1 MSAWLLITPV
11 TFIAVMVVM
20 MILLRILGTV
30 SQVVKTPDK
39 RSGKLKAYACGED
52 VKNHRIAPDY
62 SEFFPFAFF
71 FTIMHVLALV
81 VVTVPAGSLSATV
94 IAIGYASALI
104 IGLFILF
111 RRQ

>member
-1 MSAWLLITPV
+1 MFTPITFV
-11 TFIAVMVVM
+11 VVM
-20 MILLRILGTV
+20 IIMMIILRILGTV
-30 SQVVKTPDK
+30 APSVKTPK
-39 RSGKLKAYACGED
+39 NSGKLKAYACGED

-81 VVTVPAGSLSATV
+81 VATVPADGGKAVAV
-94 IAIGYASALI
+94 IAIGYASALA

>member
-1 MSAWLLITPV
+1 MSSWLLLTPV
-11 TFIAVMVVM
+11 TFVAVLVFM
-20 MILLRILGTV
+20 MILLRLLGMI
-30 SQVVKTPDK
+30 SAKSVKPSEK
-39 RSGKLKAYACGED
+39 SGKLKSYACGED
-52 VKNHRIAPDY
+52 VQNNRISPDY

-81 VVTVPAGSLSATV
+81 VATVPSVSLSATV
-94 IAIGYASALI
+94 LAIGYAGSLA